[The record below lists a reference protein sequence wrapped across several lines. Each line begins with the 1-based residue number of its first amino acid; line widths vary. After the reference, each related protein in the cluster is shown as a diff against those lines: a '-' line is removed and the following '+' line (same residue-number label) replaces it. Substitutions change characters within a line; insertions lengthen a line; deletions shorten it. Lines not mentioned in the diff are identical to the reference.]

1 VSLQTFLPGSFS
13 EKAPTNVE
21 EFLLGSSG
29 GSIGIEEALEWASAS
44 ALATVFGVATLFA
57 WFVLLI
63 LLGCSNY

>member
-1 VSLQTFLPGSFS
+1 
-13 EKAPTNVE
+13 
-21 EFLLGSSG
+21 LGSSG